1 MRLRRRVRILSL
13 SRGAGHVFRAI
24 MESICYGTEY
34 IFRSMRGNGF
44 EPKEVARVERG
55 MEPEAA
61 EREEYEYYVDKYV
74 ETCLRMLG
82 LRHGVAW
89 HVAVGER
96 AGGAVRREI

>member
-1 MRLRRRVRILSL
+1 MRLRRRVRVLSL

-24 MESICYGTEY
+24 MESICYGTEH

-61 EREEYEYYVDKYV
+61 EREEYV
-74 ETCLRMLG
+74 ETYLRMRG

-96 AGGAVRREI
+96 AGGAVRRET